1 MLQRDK
7 EETRRREFNEGGGSR
22 VKERIWEMRA
32 NTKGLW
38 KSRMETV
45 EAS

>member
-7 EETRRREFNEGGGSR
+7 EETRREFNEGGGSR

-45 EAS
+45 EVS